1 MLICNDIYSIVCFSF
16 CRCSVFPGDCNEEQH
31 NKKSAAASA
40 HKPPHRPS
48 SSADHGHGG
57 RDSST
62 DDQPAYAVESIGFLM
77 RLCLMALGGYQLQT
91 AVADAT
97 KSSEVLSKES
107 TFSSPTRSFRNL
119 QNDDKDGVSMSNGTS
134 GSIRLHGSP
143 SSGTQQ
149 GVIGTTKAGGTATA
163 TFLLPSVLRSDRP
176 GASSRGKES
185 EKGATSAAANTLLSP
200 ITAPQQKLNST
211 KKIVSEDS
219 TIQVSCITF
228 ARTEEAEGIWTETCK
243 VFAELVGS
251 NNPDASFRASYSLE
265 VILCIKL

>member
-107 TFSSPTRSFRNL
+107 TFSSPARSLRNL
-119 QNDDKDGVSMSNGTS
+119 QNGDKDSVSMGNDTS
-134 GSIRLHGSP
+134 GSSRLHSP

-149 GVIGTTKAGGTATA
+149 GVTGTKPGGTATA
-163 TFLLPSVLRSDRP
+163 AFLLPSVLRSDRP
-176 GASSRGKES
+176 GASNRGKEG
-185 EKGATSAAANTLLSP
+185 EKGAAPSATNTLLSP
-200 ITAPQQKLNST
+200 ITAPQQKLNSA
-211 KKIVSEDS
+211 KKIVAEDS

-228 ARTEEAEGIWTETCK
+228 SRTEEAEGIWTETCK

-251 NNPDASFRASYSLE
+251 SNPDASFRASYSLE
-265 VILCIKL
+265 VILSIKL

>member
-48 SSADHGHGG
+48 SCADHGHGG

-107 TFSSPTRSFRNL
+107 TFSSPARSLRNL
-119 QNDDKDGVSMSNGTS
+119 QNGDGTS
-134 GSIRLHGSP
+134 GSSSLHSP

-149 GVIGTTKAGGTATA
+149 GVTGTKPGGTATA

-200 ITAPQQKLNST
+200 ITAPQQKLNSA

-251 NNPDASFRASYSLE
+251 SNPDASFRASYSLE
-265 VILCIKL
+265 VILSIKL